1 MVIDFERSMKKLRS
15 VNGYLGSAVLNYS
28 GETLYM
34 DEENTSVDIAYSA
47 SIFNDAFRMIS
58 ESSLDIGFSG
68 TSLVEARTEDGH
80 VFLVNS
86 SGSGSADNFSRLT
99 SFAIFRDD
107 GNVALGKMIME
118 KTIKSMSE
126 AMSLI

>member
-1 MVIDFERSMKKLRS
+1 MIEFDKSMKKLRS
-15 VNGYLGSAVLNYS
+15 VNGYLGSAVLNFS

-58 ESSLDIGFSG
+58 ESSLDVGFAEA
-68 TSLVEARTEDGH
+68 SLVESRTEDGH
-80 VFLVNS
+80 VFLINS
-86 SGSGSADNFSRLT
+86 SGDAAGDNFSKLT
-99 SFAIFRDD
+99 TFAIFRDD

-118 KTIKSMSE
+118 KTAQSMSKG
-126 AMSLI
+126 MSEL

>member
-1 MVIDFERSMKKLRS
+1 MIEFEQSMKKLRS
-15 VNGYLGSAVLNYS
+15 VNGYLGSAVLNFS

-34 DEENTSVDIAYSA
+34 DEENTSVDVAYSA

-58 ESSLDIGFSG
+58 ESSLDVGFAEA
-68 TSLVEARTEDGH
+68 SLVEARTEDGH

-86 SGSGSADNFSRLT
+86 SGQSGGDNFSKLT
-99 SFAIFRDD
+99 TFAIFRDD

-118 KTIKSMSE
+118 RTIQSMSK
-126 AMSLI
+126 AMNEL

>member
-1 MVIDFERSMKKLRS
+1 MIEFDQAMKKLRT
-15 VNGYLGSAVLNYS
+15 VNGYLGSAVLNFS

-58 ESSLDIGFSG
+58 ESSLDVGFADA
-68 TSLVEARTEDGH
+68 SLMEARTEDGH

-86 SGSGSADNFSRLT
+86 SGNLSKDNFSKLT
-99 SFAIFRDD
+99 TFAIFRDD

-118 KTIKSMSE
+118 KTVQNMSKSMAE
-126 AMSLI
+126 I